1 MTYLNVKTALAT
13 LHEEALRKFVQS
25 LDISEAQHERA
36 VKLYGEIGLWLSA
49 CPILAQL
56 NPTIFSQGSFRLGTI
71 IKPLS
76 ELEEY
81 DIDLVCEL
89 LFATSR
95 LSQREIKELVGNRLR
110 EHPKY
115 STMLDK
121 EGQCCWTL
129 IMPSFHMDILPTRP
143 DRYRQNGNRIK
154 PEYLQN
160 PLNMTNKSHPN
171 YNVRDTEDCP
181 KTNPDGYF
189 LWFKTQMSIEYN
201 RIAGLKASEL
211 KLDIKAVPEYKV
223 KTPLQRAIQ
232 IMKRHRD
239 VMFEWDSDR
248 PISIIITTLAA
259 HAYRDEG
266 TIYEALMKLLYNMP
280 KYIES
285 RDGLTYILNPVAPS
299 ENFANKWNE
308 YPQKRIKFFSWIE
321 KAKKDFES
329 LKGMESELEVNRCLS
344 RILKRQT
351 LKSSGLPITANTI
364 RATYNSVDE
373 QTALVTK
380 SKSGFQQKPWLN
392 E

>member
-1 MTYLNVKTALAT
+1 MTYLNVKTASVT

-49 CPILAQL
+49 CPILGRL

-89 LFATSR
+89 LLATSR
-95 LSQREIKELVGNRLR
+95 LSQMEIKELVGNRLR
-110 EHPKY
+110 QHPKY

-143 DRYRQNGNRIK
+143 DRYRQSDNKIE
-154 PEYLQN
+154 PEYLKN

-171 YNVRDTEDCP
+171 YNVRNTEDCP

-189 LWFKTQMSIEYN
+189 LWFKTQMSIDYN

-211 KLDIKAVPEYKV
+211 KLDIKNVPEYKV

-239 VMFEWDSDR
+239 VMFEGDSDR

-259 HAYRDEG
+259 HAYEEEG
-266 TIYEALMKLLYNMP
+266 TIYDALMMLLYNMSKHI
-280 KYIES
+280 KYIN
-285 RDGLTYILNPVAPS
+285 GLTYIPNPVAPS
-299 ENFANKWNE
+299 ENFADKWNK
-308 YPQKRIKFFSWIE
+308 YPIKRIKFFNWIE

-351 LKSSGLPITANTI
+351 LKSAGFPFTTNTV
-364 RATYNSVDE
+364 RVTYNSDDE
-373 QTALVTK
+373 QIALVTK
-380 SKSGFQQKPWLN
+380 SKNGFQPWLN